1 MLVKVLMVP
10 IIITFLIALI
20 GMVGVVMTDRS
31 KKRLKPKRQKRRDKR
46 DRKNHSTLY
55 SQINYAQEP
64 VESIQDG
71 LKKDPRLFSQGELS
85 RRFLQSE
92 VSKTPLSA
100 GAKELYFRKQWTDL
114 TSSIF
119 QSLKLTSA
127 YTRMPKAEVDYIKH
141 DKRCTWELFY
151 NDHKEEFT
159 PGWLPQ
165 YEGEWAAAKNE
176 DFLLCNSLN
185 AWSSPHTGLPRGARV
200 AMRKAQERISSL
212 YI

>member
-20 GMVGVVMTDRS
+20 GMVGVVMTDRYE
-31 KKRLKPKRQKRRDKR
+31 KGFKPRRQKRRDKS
-46 DRKNHSTLY
+46 DNENHSTLY
-55 SQINYAQEP
+55 SQINYTQEP

-71 LKKDPRLFSQGELS
+71 LRKDLRSFSQGELS

-119 QSLKLTSA
+119 QSLRLSSA
-127 YTRMPKAEVDYIKH
+127 YMRMPKAEVDYIKH
-141 DKRCTWELFY
+141 DERCIWELTK
-151 NDHKEEFT
+151 D
-159 PGWLPQ
+159 
-165 YEGEWAAAKNE
+165 E

>member
-1 MLVKVLMVP
+1 VLVKVLMVP

-31 KKRLKPKRQKRRDKR
+31 EKGFKPKRRKSLDKK
-46 DRKNHSTLY
+46 DRKTHSTLY

-64 VESIQDG
+64 AWSTPLI
-71 LKKDPRLFSQGELS
+71 LKNAQPSFSQGELS

-100 GAKELYFRKQWTDL
+100 GAKELYFRKQWNDL

-119 QSLKLTSA
+119 QSLRLTSA
-127 YTRMPKAEVDYIKH
+127 YTKMPKAEVDYIKN
-141 DKRCTWELFY
+141 DERFTLEVFY

-165 YEGEWAAAKNE
+165 YEGEWVAAKNE

>member
-20 GMVGVVMTDRS
+20 GMVGVVMTDRYE
-31 KKRLKPKRQKRRDKR
+31 KGFKPKRQKRRDKR

-71 LKKDPRLFSQGELS
+71 LRKDPRSFSQGELS

-114 TSSIF
+114 TFSIF
-119 QSLKLTSA
+119 QSLRLSSA
-127 YTRMPKAEVDYIKH
+127 YTKMPKAEVDYIKN
-141 DKRCTWELFY
+141 DERCTWEVK
-151 NDHKEEFT
+151 D
-159 PGWLPQ
+159 
-165 YEGEWAAAKNE
+165 E

-185 AWSSPHTGLPRGARV
+185 AWSSPSTGLPRGARV
-200 AMRKAQERISSL
+200 AMRKAQERISSW